1 MHDARY
7 GFAIHDAGKIRS
19 ERCSRKG
26 AKGAKE
32 GVFGD
37 WLLFC
42 IVKSC
47 LSPWFEKEAP
57 DGDRQRF
64 RGKSSLSP
72 LRAWRLGAMNHP
84 KDTNDEIRN
93 TD

>member
-1 MHDARY
+1 MKPRPKNY
-7 GFAIHDAGKIRS
+7 N
-19 ERCSRKG
+19 SRKG
-26 AKGAKE
+26 AKAAKE

-57 DGDRQRF
+57 DGDRQLF
-64 RGKSSLSP
+64 RGQSSLSP
-72 LRAWRLGAMNHP
+72 TCSWRPFGFAQDMLGAINFLVVVVYNISNGR
-84 KDTNDEIRN
+84 T
-93 TD
+93 